1 MIDKQSEEHTEA
13 DRAIDVTLAALR
25 HATPRIGMEAR
36 LYEAL
41 QQRQTPASF
50 WERLLPAAPPRPALA
65 GVGALVLFAVA
76 GTFVWHTRHAA
87 PAAVAVLRS
96 SPLPLAAAYAKQAS
110 GMQQSAPRR
119 VGKLKPPSDAAGPTK
134 PDRAFPVAS
143 LVNHPPPPEPLTEQ
157 ERLLLRLAHRG
168 EPVEMAA
175 LDDAQSRLLD
185 FQAETAQFNDFFYIH
200 SSETTHDED
209 K

>member
-13 DRAIDVTLAALR
+13 DRAIDATLTALR
-25 HATPRIGMEAR
+25 RAAPRIGMEAR
-36 LYEAL
+36 LHEAL
-41 QQRQTPASF
+41 QRERTPASIWQRF
-50 WERLLPAAPPRPALA
+50 LPAAPRLALA

-87 PAAVAVLRS
+87 PAVVAVLRS
-96 SPLPLAAAYAKQAS
+96 SPLPLVAPYAKQAS
-110 GMQQSAPRR
+110 GVQQSAPRR
-119 VGKLKPPSDAAGPTK
+119 VGKLKPPSDASVPTE
-134 PDRAFPVAS
+134 PHRAVPVAS
-143 LVNHPPPPEPLTEQ
+143 LVNHPPPPEPLTGQEQ
-157 ERLLLRLAHRG
+157 LLLRLAHRG